1 MAEDRNFF
9 LEATTQSVGDMLH
22 RVIGNTFIVEY
33 GIIKAIPA
41 EGVVTVEMSVA
52 EKASDIVITDCVLA
66 SVSASSLTVRVKP
79 NIDDKVMVLFPRK
92 FHNDM
97 FQKDKNEPII
107 SSAGT
112 GYNVLSGIAIL
123 MNQYQEATHKNYL
136 DVSDGCVTLKLAY
149 SEDDDK
155 NFLELTTDENG
166 GFILVNNEATTS
178 LNSDGEFSFTSGDI
192 SVTTNKDNEI
202 TVDNGKATITI
213 DKNGNVTVDA
223 QGKYTIKNG
232 TTDLK
237 QVVDG
242 LATELENL
250 TTVGSPAT
258 QATSPASKGTIA
270 TWRQS
275 KLNQLFD

>member
-1 MAEDRNFF
+1 MADKNIF
-9 LEATTQSVGDMLH
+9 LEATSQSLGDMLH
-22 RVIGNTFIVEY
+22 RVINNTFIIEY

-52 EKASDIVITDCVLA
+52 EKAQDIIITDCVLA
-66 SVSASSLTVRVKP
+66 SFASSSVTVRIKP
-79 NIDDKVMVLFPRK
+79 NIDDKVIVLFPRK
-92 FHNDM
+92 FHADM
-97 FQKDKNEPII
+97 FQKDKNEPIV
-107 SSAGT
+107 AEATT

-123 MNQYQEATHKNYL
+123 LNQYQEATHKNYI
-136 DVSDGCVTLKLAY
+136 DVSDGCITLKMAY
-149 SEDDDK
+149 SEDEDK
-155 NFLELTTDENG
+155 NLFTFESNADGELT
-166 GFILVNNEATTS
+166 LVSN
-178 LNSDGEFSFTSGDI
+178 DVQ
-192 SVTTNKDNEI
+192 VTTNKDSEI
-202 TVDNGKATITI
+202 TVTNGKATVTI

-242 LATELENL
+242 LAQELENL

-270 TWRQS
+270 TWRS
-275 KLNQLFD
+275 GKLNQLFQ